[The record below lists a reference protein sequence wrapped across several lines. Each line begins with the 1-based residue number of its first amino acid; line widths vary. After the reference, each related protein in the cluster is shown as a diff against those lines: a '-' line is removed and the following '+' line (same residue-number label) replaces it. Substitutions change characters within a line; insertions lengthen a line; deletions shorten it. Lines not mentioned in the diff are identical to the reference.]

1 MGLKKET
8 RKGKGKVDLLL
19 IKRAVLDVSEWHFRG
34 HDIDV
39 IYFIL
44 FFKA

>member
-1 MGLKKET
+1 
-8 RKGKGKVDLLL
+8 
-19 IKRAVLDVSEWHFRG
+19 VLDVSQWHFRG